1 MVRVADDVM
10 VDLLAAACA
19 VTWAEASTS
28 AICFDLDGVFLNV
41 VDRETLIRTEQTIRP
56 SDAADRAWLQ
66 AASEGEEP

>member
-1 MVRVADDVM
+1 M